1 MAIVP
6 PTDILYQMFNFFSVS
21 SNIRQVGNFG
31 TLTR

>member
-1 MAIVP
+1 MVVVP
-6 PTDILYQMFNFFSVS
+6 PTDMYQMVNFFSIF